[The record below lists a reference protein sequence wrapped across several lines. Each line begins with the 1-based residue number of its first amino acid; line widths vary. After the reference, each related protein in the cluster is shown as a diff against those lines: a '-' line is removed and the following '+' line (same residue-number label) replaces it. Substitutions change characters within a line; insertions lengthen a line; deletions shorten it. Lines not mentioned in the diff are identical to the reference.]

1 MASRWVKVK
10 TFKSLSTSKLEKV
23 TNFKS
28 YNSLDIIEIKRYS
41 YLFLNIV
48 EVYYKEK
55 FSLFITTF

>member
-10 TFKSLSTSKLEKV
+10 TFKSLSTSKLEKKLQI
-23 TNFKS
+23 FKS

-55 FSLFITTF
+55 I